1 MAAFGRAAGAF
12 ALGLGVGALGTV
24 MHRAVQPWGLV
35 LSLTLVLV
43 AALTSRAWGRWP
55 TFVGFAG
62 GLFLAVQT
70 LTSGGPGGD
79 VLVPGTDAWGWAWVL
94 GAIALCAVVAV
105 LPRRLF
111 VDAPVDAAGAG
122 PATVGP
128 DPAAP
133 TTAGRAPDER

>member
-24 MHRAVQPWGLV
+24 MHRAVPPWGLV

-94 GAIALCAVVAV
+94 GAIGTCALPAL

-111 VDAPVDAAGAG
+111 VDPPLDATR
-122 PATVGP
+122 PATPGV

-133 TTAGRAPDER
+133 TTAGGTLDER